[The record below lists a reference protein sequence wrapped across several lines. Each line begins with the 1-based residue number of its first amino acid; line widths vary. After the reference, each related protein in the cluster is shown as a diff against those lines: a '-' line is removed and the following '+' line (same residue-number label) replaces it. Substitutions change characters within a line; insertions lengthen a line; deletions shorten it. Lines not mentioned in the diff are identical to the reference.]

1 MNYFKHLNYPNF
13 PNLITDL
20 FSMIEN
26 NTIYW
31 NGNQIC
37 INSTKADCNNFLLGT
52 GSLSKNWNKSVT
64 KHSDKITS
72 ITVPLKENQL
82 KEEEFTEICPIF
94 QNTQIEKIY
103 NFLSNKYILGRVR
116 FIKSDPRTCMSWHK
130 DSSTRIHYSLSTDE
144 GCMMVIENEIIH
156 MPRNTWWLTNTTMN
170 HTAFNASMSSRIH
183 LVAVILSKKQNEV

>member
-1 MNYFKHLNYPNF
+1 MNYFKHLNYPDF

-64 KHSDKITS
+64 KHSDKIIS
-72 ITVPLKENQL
+72 ITVPRKENQL

-130 DSSTRIHYSLSTDE
+130 DSSIRIHYSLSTDK

-183 LVAVILSKKQNEV
+183 LVAVILSEKQNEV

>member
-1 MNYFKHLNYPNF
+1 MNYFKHLNYPDF

-72 ITVPLKENQL
+72 ITVPRKENQL

-130 DSSTRIHYSLSTDE
+130 DSSTRIHYSLSTDK

-183 LVAVILSKKQNEV
+183 LVAVILSEKQNEV